1 MAYCPPANLC
11 LDLGTLDLFAF
22 SALLPSMVGL
32 GWFWDRAHH
41 LACDETPSILGP
53 LFPQKKKP
61 LCTCFYLGYSTGQA
75 LGLRHQTSLQLSTLR
90 RSGLRIALSF
100 AEFINQPT
108 HSNTEGGSTKKEVS
122 LMSHRKLPLHVG
134 LSLKKT
140 FFKVHSSKF
149 TIGKVGH

>member
-11 LDLGTLDLFAF
+11 LDLCTLDLFAF

-32 GWFWDRAHH
+32 GWFRDRAHH

-90 RSGLRIALSF
+90 RSGLRIAPSF

-108 HSNTEGGSTKKEVS
+108 HSNTVQKKKRGFFNVAQKTAPAC
-122 LMSHRKLPLHVG
+122 RFI
-134 LSLKKT
+134 LKENILQSS
-140 FFKVHSSKF
+140 FFKVHNR
-149 TIGKVGH
+149 